1 MFDYMAKSTLVPLL
15 LRLGVAAIF
24 LYHGVGKVTG
34 EGNEWGANWG
44 SKMPEPPARL
54 MQMAV
59 AWGELLGGAALA
71 LGLLTRVA
79 ALGLAAIMAGAIVTV
94 KGAMGFSSPQGGYEY
109 NMLILVVCVSLV
121 LMGGGTLSL
130 DRFFSWR
137 RRAVVPSSPNK

>member
-1 MFDYMAKSTLVPLL
+1 MFDHVAKSTLVPLL

-34 EGNEWGANWG
+34 EGNEWGAAWARQ
-44 SKMPEPPARL
+44 MPEPPARM

-59 AWGELLGGAALA
+59 AWGELLGGAGLA

-79 ALGLAAIMAGAIVTV
+79 ALGIAAIMVGAIVTV
-94 KGAMGFSSPQGGYEY
+94 KWEMGFSSPKGGYEY

-121 LMGGGTLSL
+121 LIGGGTLSV
-130 DRFFSWR
+130 DRFFHWR
-137 RRAVVPSSPNK
+137 RRVVVPPPPK